1 MSLISSLVEAASNDN
16 EFTNKKI
23 GFISYGSGSKA
34 KIFEGTVQTN
44 WKDKIERI
52 KLFQNLDSRK
62 KISIDIYEQLHKRKV
77 SSNINNNQGIIKLKN
92 IDKGE
97 FTEGLRN
104 YFKY

>member
-1 MSLISSLVEAASNDN
+1 MSLISSLVEALSNGN

-34 KIFEGTVQTN
+34 KVFEGTVQTN
-44 WKDKIERI
+44 WKDKIESI
-52 KLFQNLDSRK
+52 KLFQSLDLRK
-62 KISIDIYEQLHKRKV
+62 KISIDIYEKLHKRKI

-92 IDKGE
+92 IDKGQ
-97 FTEGLRN
+97 FTEGLRS

>member
-1 MSLISSLVEAASNDN
+1 MSLISSLVEALSNGN
-16 EFTNKKI
+16 EFANKKI

-34 KIFEGTVQTN
+34 KIFEGTVEAN
-44 WKDKIERI
+44 WKNKIGSI

-92 IDKGE
+92 IDEGE

>member
-1 MSLISSLVEAASNDN
+1 MSLISSLVEAASDDY
-16 EFTNKKI
+16 EFANKKI

>member
-1 MSLISSLVEAASNDN
+1 MVAVLKQRFLKALS
-16 EFTNKKI
+16 KI
-23 GFISYGSGSKA
+23 IG
-34 KIFEGTVQTN
+34 KIN
-44 WKDKIERI
+44 
-52 KLFQNLDSRK
+52 LFQNLDSRK

-77 SSNINNNQGIIKLKN
+77 SSNINNNQGIIKLKK

>member
-1 MSLISSLVEAASNDN
+1 MSLISSLVEALSNGN

-34 KIFEGTVQTN
+34 KVFEGTVQTN
-44 WKDKIERI
+44 WKDKIESI
-52 KLFQNLDSRK
+52 KLFQSLDLRK
-62 KISIDIYEQLHKRKV
+62 RISIDIYEKLHKRKI

-92 IDKGE
+92 IDKGQ
-97 FTEGLRN
+97 FTEGLRS

>member
-1 MSLISSLVEAASNDN
+1 MSIVSIQDLLNAGVHFGHQSRFWNPKME
-16 EFTNKKI
+16 
-23 GFISYGSGSKA
+23 GFI
-34 KIFEGTVQTN
+34 FDT
-44 WKDKIERI
+44 
-52 KLFQNLDSRK
+52 RK
-62 KISIDIYEQLHKRKV
+62 KISINIYEQLHKRKV

>member
-1 MSLISSLVEAASNDN
+1 MNLPIRRLGLLVMEVVLKQRFLKVLCKLIGRIKL
-16 EFTNKKI
+16 
-23 GFISYGSGSKA
+23 
-34 KIFEGTVQTN
+34 
-44 WKDKIERI
+44 ERI